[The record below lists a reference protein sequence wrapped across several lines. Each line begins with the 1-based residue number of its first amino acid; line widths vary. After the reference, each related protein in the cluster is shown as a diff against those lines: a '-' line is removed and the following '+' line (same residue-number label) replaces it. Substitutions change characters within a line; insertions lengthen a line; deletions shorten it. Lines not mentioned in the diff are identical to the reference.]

1 MVSSGGLEEGAISDG
16 DGADIGGN
24 TVANNDADDG
34 DDGNDGGDGSDAAA
48 ADRVAPLITRHTRCW
63 SRVLTGHERTGAE
76 TGRNRP
82 SRLLSVRRRWVGAG
96 IYAIS

>member
-1 MVSSGGLEEGAISDG
+1 MVSSGGLEGAISGG

-34 DDGNDGGDGSDAAA
+34 DDGGDGSDAAA
-48 ADRVAPLITRHTRCW
+48 DRDTPLITRHTRCW
-63 SRVLTGHERTGAE
+63 SRFVTGHARTGAE
-76 TGRNRP
+76 TGGNRP
-82 SRLLSVRRRWVGAG
+82 SRRLSVRRRWVGAG

>member
-1 MVSSGGLEEGAISDG
+1 MVSSGGLDVAISGG

-24 TVANNDADDG
+24 TVANNDADG
-34 DDGNDGGDGSDAAA
+34 GNGMDAAA
-48 ADRVAPLITRHTRCW
+48 ADRVAPLITHHTRCW
-63 SRVLTGHERTGAE
+63 SRVLTGHARTGAD